1 VRWVTGAGKDIGDPH
16 DRLTAEEDW
25 SDRSEDIEADVV
37 RQRRTPGPRHPF
49 SRLRAT
55 RPQRGGGIS
64 PIFIGLVLATAASG
78 WLLWSETGPAQ
89 AAVFVFVLCGW
100 LVSLC
105 LHEFSHAFTALRGGD
120 HTVAEKGYLTLNPVK
135 YGHPVLTVLL
145 PVLFLIGGG
154 IPLPGGA
161 VMIET
166 HRLRNRFRDSLV
178 SFAGPLVNIV
188 CAGVLLTVLSV
199 AGPDAIFSLEEP
211 RAAFWSALTLM
222 AYLQIAT
229 AVLNLLP
236 IPGLDGY
243 GVIGPYLSD
252 SARAFARSI
261 LPFGMLIVFM
271 VVLLPPVRAAL
282 TAATDAILDAAD
294 APINGL
300 YYGFQLFQ
308 FWG

>member
-1 VRWVTGAGKDIGDPH
+1 VK
-16 DRLTAEEDW
+16 
-25 SDRSEDIEADVV
+25 RS
-37 RQRRTPGPRHPF
+37 
-49 SRLRAT
+49 
-55 RPQRGGGIS
+55 GGIS

-78 WLLWSETGPAQ
+78 WLLWSQTGPTQ

-135 YGHPVLTVLL
+135 YGHPVLTVVL

-161 VMIET
+161 VVIET

-188 CAGVLLTVLSV
+188 CAGLLLTVVSI
-199 AGPDAIFSLEEP
+199 AGPDGIISLSEP
-211 RAAFWSALTLM
+211 RAAFWSALSLM
-222 AYLQIAT
+222 AYLQVAT
-229 AVLNLLP
+229 AILNLLP

-243 GVIGPYLSD
+243 GVIGPYLPE

-261 LPFGMLIVFM
+261 LPFGMLIVF
-271 VVLLPPVRAAL
+271 VVILLPPIRSAF
-282 TAATDAILDAAD
+282 TAVTEWILDTAG
-294 APINGL
+294 APINGV
-300 YYGFQLFQ
+300 YFGFQLFH